1 MNELFELEE
10 LDATAPSS
18 VVPSDDTAEIVE
30 MLQAERAEE
39 HAQENDE
46 QQDQT
51 MPDPPSTREI
61 FCALDV
67 LRHALYAANADHST
81 HQLLQKL
88 IRLLLTQ
95 LLQDLAKQS
104 WTSSLSLFEAD
115 FGQLPVPYLHLSI
128 YEL

>member
-67 LRHALYAANADHST
+67 LRHALYAANADHSI
-81 HQLLQKL
+81 HQHVAKIDSFIANSAASRSRQTKL
-88 IRLLLTQ
+88 DKFFKPL
-95 LLQDLAKQS
+95 
-104 WTSSLSLFEAD
+104 
-115 FGQLPVPYLHLSI
+115 
-128 YEL
+128 